1 MKKQNNNKAFSIIV
15 AIFMIGF
22 LIILTTW
29 ILNLVI
35 REMKDNKWSEN
46 YQKAYAWAEWAME
59 LWLLKIKTNS
69 YSYDQ
74 DLEKTSSWAETLS
87 FNNTF
92 NKNKDP
98 KITYTMDIKTNNI
111 IKWVIWTGSE
121 STVIIPLF
129 WQDENNDWSTTRI
142 ELKNIKIHQ
151 EDWRGSNADNN
162 IIWNVIWKSWW
173 NSWTWTFDEFK
184 NNTFLEKNENKK
196 SYLVLFNTNSTEKI
210 EYDLLAKNWEYFSN
224 PNWNITSSVTVG
236 KYKQNISTNIDN
248 TKFLKMLKYSLY
260 IKENIKENGSN

>member
-1 MKKQNNNKAFSIIV
+1 MKKQNNKAFSIIV
-15 AIFMIGF
+15 AIFMVGF

-29 ILNLVI
+29 ILSLVI
-35 REMKDNKWSEN
+35 REMKDNKGSEN

-59 LWLLKIKTNS
+59 LWLLKIKQNS

-98 KITYTMDIKTNNI
+98 KITYTMDIKTDNI

-129 WQDENNDWSTTRI
+129 WQDESANWRAKEI
-142 ELKNIKIHQ
+142 ELKNI
-151 EDWRGSNADNN
+151 ETLAWTDASNN
-162 IIWNVIWKSWW
+162 IIWNIIWKSWW
-173 NSWTWTFDEFK
+173 NSWTWTFNKIK
-184 NNTFLEKNENKK
+184 NKSFLDNNDNKK

-210 EYDLLAKNWEYFSN
+210 QYDLVTKIWEYFSN
-224 PNWNITSSVTVG
+224 PNWNITSSATVG

-260 IKENIKENGSN
+260 NK